1 MHIGEWKTHLCSYVY
16 FEHGVLMLWGG
27 VVRGS
32 NVNVNDPTLEMCP
45 ARDVLGQ
52 KRSSLLAHLKEK
64 TRAPHSIVPV
74 KRNTCMNFTF
84 KMPVKILGH
93 ILKQYLYS
101 AVVP

>member
-1 MHIGEWKTHLCSYVY
+1 MSTCTP
-16 FEHGVLMLWGG
+16 
-27 VVRGS
+27 
-32 NVNVNDPTLEMCP
+32 DPTLEMCP

-74 KRNTCMNFTF
+74 KRNTCMNFIL
-84 KMPVKILGH
+84 KMPGKILGH